1 MYLTNL
7 SKQKN
12 TTTKQQLNALTQQ
25 LSTFLSYFLT
35 IYLKATFKSESGEI
49 IRDPNTN
56 EPRFL
61 QDAQKIACDML
72 TTPTVVSS
80 VFEFEAEKYH
90 MHTIVPITY

>member
-1 MYLTNL
+1 MYAFFDMYLTNL

-12 TTTKQQLNALTQQ
+12 MTTKQQLNALTQQ

-61 QDAQKIACDML
+61 QDAHKIA
-72 TTPTVVSS
+72 
-80 VFEFEAEKYH
+80 
-90 MHTIVPITY
+90 